1 MTGSASDSADSV
13 SEEGIGC
20 RPAALSGFALI
31 GWALVVGGVGLAMV
45 LSDGCG
51 GICSEGGLALFYS
64 AAPVSALFGVL
75 GGGLPVAWPLDVLVW
90 LLLGVGL
97 TSWTTKRPLDLRRL
111 TAATIGVALV
121 FGVVMSRFVEVER
134 LG

>member
-1 MTGSASDSADSV
+1 MTDPAPDPADPD

-20 RPAALSGFALI
+20 RPAALSGLALI

-45 LSDGCG
+45 LSEGCG
-51 GICSEGGLALFYS
+51 VVCSEGGLALFYG

-90 LLLGVGL
+90 LLAGVGL
-97 TSWTTKRPLDLRRL
+97 TSWTARRRLDIRRL
-111 TAATIGVALV
+111 TAAAIGLALV